1 MFAKVLRS
9 KQYVVLGLALSALVF
24 VLSSGATTT
33 LSQAGATA
41 APTQAPTQSPL
52 ATMPVYTGTF
62 DGTILFGAP
71 LSLTGSLSKEGNL
84 SKEGYEIWKTVYNQA
99 GGIVVGD
106 KHYKIDTKYYDDTSD
121 AQKSATL
128 ADKLI
133 NEDKINFL
141 LGPYGTSATLQVS
154 TVAEKNKMPMVEG
167 NGTAESIFSQGYQ
180 YSFLVGSPAK
190 SYLLGVIDMALAQDP
205 KPATVAILSA
215 DDPFSVEVAN
225 STQAYAQSKGLQ
237 IVYFQKYPANSA
249 DLRAPLTE
257 AKGKT
262 PDMVINSGHFAE
274 SVAIMQQAKELGF
287 NAHAF
292 AFSVGPSL
300 PDFQTTLKADSN
312 YVFGGAQ
319 WTPDLKYQGIDLFQ
333 TPANYNALYQAQFGH
348 NPAYQSADATAS
360 GIAYVQAIEAAG
372 TLDPKAVRDAI
383 AKLDFISFY
392 GQIKFD
398 ERGVNI
404 YKPMVVQQWQNGSLA
419 TVWPPDVASA
429 KPMWPAPDWDKR

>member
-1 MFAKVLRS
+1 MFAQVHHSKPFVFVGLVLC
-9 KQYVVLGLALSALVF
+9 ALTL
-24 VLSSGATTT
+24 VLSSGTTTT
-33 LSQAGATA
+33 LGQANATS

-84 SKEGYEIWKTVYNQA
+84 SKEGYELWKMVYNQA
-99 GGIVVGD
+99 GGILVGD
-106 KHYKIDTKYYDDTSD
+106 KHYKIDTKYYDDESN

-154 TVAEKNKMPMVEG
+154 TVAEKNKIPMVEG
-167 NGTAESIFSQGYQ
+167 NGTAESIFSQGYE
-180 YSFLVGSPAK
+180 YSFLVGSPAR
-190 SYLLGVIDMALAQDP
+190 SYLLGVIDMALVQN
-205 KPATVAILSA
+205 PAPTTVAILSA

-225 STQAYAQSKGLQ
+225 ATQSYAQSKNLQ
-237 IVYFQKYPANSA
+237 VVYFQKYPANST

-262 PDMVINSGHFAE
+262 PDIVINSGHFAE

-287 NAHAF
+287 NAKAF

-312 YVFGGAQ
+312 FVFGGAQ
-319 WTPDLKYQGIDLFQ
+319 WTSDLKYQGTDLFQ
-333 TPANYNALYQAQFGH
+333 TPANYNALYVAQFGH
-348 NPAYQSADATAS
+348 NPAYQSASATAS
-360 GIAYVQAIEAAG
+360 GLAFVQAIQTAG

-383 AKLDFISFY
+383 ARLDFISFY

-398 ERGVNI
+398 DRGVNI
-404 YKPMVVQQWQNGSLA
+404 YKPMVIEQWQNGALA
-419 TVWPPDVASA
+419 TVWPSEVASA
-429 KPMWPAPDWDKR
+429 KPLWPAPDWDKR